1 MKDMNFGQR
10 MVSFIAGFVILIVM
24 LVFFLI
30 LINEVDLATK
40 YAEIG
45 HLGFWWKF
53 GCTAG
58 LFLLS
63 FTLIFGI
70 ALYRQPEE
78 KVIVDKT
85 PRGEVRIAVSAVE
98 NLVMR
103 AVQKIKGVR
112 EAQARV
118 SADVATGMNI
128 LIAVTAL
135 PDISI
140 PQLLEEI
147 RAKVEEYVTE
157 TTGIRPSSV
166 KADVK
171 RIAVDAR
178 SRVE

>member
-1 MKDMNFGQR
+1 MNVGQR
-10 MVSFIAGFVILIVM
+10 FIGMLAGFVVVIVAMVFLLIT
-24 LVFFLI
+24 LDEI
-30 LINEVDLATK
+30 QLATK
-40 YAEIG
+40 YTDIG
-45 HLGFWWKF
+45 FLGFWWKF
-53 GCTAG
+53 GITIA

-63 FTLIFGI
+63 FAVIFGI
-70 ALYRQPEE
+70 ALHRQPEE

-85 PRGEVRIAVSAVE
+85 SRGEVRIAVSAIE

-118 SADVATGMNI
+118 SADVTTGMNI

-147 RAKVEEYVTE
+147 RVKVEEYVIE
-157 TTGIRPSSV
+157 TTGIKPNSV
-166 KADVK
+166 RADVK
-171 RIAVDAR
+171 RIAVDTR